1 LERFIVK
8 HRRDYVDLHRITE
21 RERDNI
27 EHEVSFTL
35 SVVVCFTCH
44 CFPYDDACK
53 KPKMILS
60 NLYA

>member
-1 LERFIVK
+1 VK

-53 KPKMILS
+53 KPNFCKLFLVFIKNLS
-60 NLYA
+60 